1 MSFIKILDKISDK
14 SSLDASASRRDV
26 FKQFKSFGKGAAMA
40 SIPFGLAGMSKSTKA
55 ANAAFT
61 SAMQATP
68 TDVLNFALTLEYLE
82 KEFYNIG
89 LDTDGLIPDEDRDV
103 FGLISKHEDD
113 HVAFLLA
120 ALGDDA
126 VEKPTFDFT
135 GGPGGLNLDTFEN
148 YQTFLALSQGFE
160 DTGVR
165 AYKGQAGALANNN
178 TLLDYALQI
187 HSVEARHASKV
198 RRMRGQKGW
207 VTSGDAASQ
216 GLPGAFDPIYGGETP
231 ESNLV
236 QGGVNLSGMFEQFG
250 GDQAV
255 QEAFDEPLTMDEVLA
270 IGGFFIVPEGDGGD
284 DNDSD
289 G

>member
-1 MSFIKILDKISDK
+1 MSFIKLLDKISDK
-14 SSLDASASRRDV
+14 SSLEASASRRDV

-40 SIPFGLAGMSKSTKA
+40 SIPFGLAGISNTTKA

-61 SAMQATP
+61 TSMQASP
-68 TDVLNFALTLEYLE
+68 TDILNFALTLEYLE

-89 LDTDGLIPDEDRDV
+89 LDTDGLIPADARDV
-103 FGLISKHEDD
+103 FALISKHEDD

-126 VEKPTFDFT
+126 IAKPTFDFT
-135 GGPGGLNLDTFEN
+135 GGPGGLSLDPFTN
-148 YQTFLALSQGFE
+148 YDTFLALSQGFE

-178 TLLDYALQI
+178 DLLEYALQI

-207 VTSGDAASQ
+207 VTGGNATSN
-216 GLPGAFDPIYGGETP
+216 GLPAVFDPIYAGATP

-236 QGGVNLSGMFEQFG
+236 QGGVDLNGLFEEFG
-250 GDQAV
+250 GNQAIE
-255 QEAFDEPLTMDEVLA
+255 EAFDEPLTMEEVLA
-270 IGGFFIVPEGDGGD
+270 IGAFFIVSE
-284 DNDSD
+284 
-289 G
+289 